1 MSEHSQWGKMKR
13 NHRSVIATAW
23 MCLLLLL
30 GATAGRAQQAANDLR
45 AGYDPGRETNLVGTV
60 SSFTAN
66 SETGPLG
73 AHLAIQTP
81 GGVVDVHVGSAKFL
95 ELNHLTLN
103 SGDNVRIIGE
113 NFTNGGNT
121 VFLARIIQKGTV
133 AVAVRSPRGIPLW
146 LGGARAL
153 QAPSQAQKSR
163 GGAQ

>member
-1 MSEHSQWGKMKR
+1 MKR
-13 NHRSVIATAW
+13 NLKNVIGTGW
-23 MCLLLLL
+23 ICLLLL
-30 GATAGRAQQAANDLR
+30 GAAATRAQQAAVDLR
-45 AGYDPGRETNLVGTV
+45 AGYDAGRETNLVGMV

-73 AHLAIQTP
+73 AHVAVQTP

-103 SGDNVRIIGE
+103 SGDSVRIIGE
-113 NFTNGGNT
+113 NFSNGGST
-121 VFLARIIQKGTV
+121 VFLARIIQKGTA

-146 LGGARAL
+146 LGGARAV
-153 QAPSQAQKSR
+153 QGPSQPQGQPPSR